1 MSIIDSNLYY
11 TFIMFKENKLFFDF
25 QIGENYV
32 KTT

>member
-1 MSIIDSNLYY
+1 MSIIDNNLYY
-11 TFIMFKENKLFFDF
+11 TFIMFKENKLFCGF